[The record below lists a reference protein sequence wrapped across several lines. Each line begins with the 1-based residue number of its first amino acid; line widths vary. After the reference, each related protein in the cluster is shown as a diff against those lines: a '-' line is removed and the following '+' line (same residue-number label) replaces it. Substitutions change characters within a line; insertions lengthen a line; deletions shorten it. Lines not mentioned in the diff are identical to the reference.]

1 MSFFGKNKWIQNPP
15 NSPDLAYPI
24 EELWSIIKP
33 RVKRRDPKTIDELK
47 AFILEEWNS
56 VPSSLIRKLCYGYLD
71 RVKMVLEFKGSRLE
85 QEHLIKKIKKKK
97 YINGKNQ
104 NLYLLLDL
112 FIMIRILLKK
122 ELKK

>member
-1 MSFFGKNKWIQNPP
+1 LEQDGATCHTSKANINLLNELFGKNKWIQNPP

-56 VPSSLIRKLCYGYLD
+56 VPSSLIRILCSGYLD
-71 RVKMVLEFKGSRLE
+71 RVKKVLEFKGSRLE
-85 QEHLIKKIKKKK
+85 QKH
-97 YINGKNQ
+97 
-104 NLYLLLDL
+104 
-112 FIMIRILLKK
+112 LKK
-122 ELKK
+122 NDKK